1 MKRFIMSEELPVELM
16 KTQPC
21 VAVAMPE
28 SFGGGAIQ
36 G

>member
-1 MKRFIMSEELPVELM
+1 MKRLRLDEQQL
-16 KTQPC
+16 QPC
-21 VAVAMPE
+21 LEITMPE